1 MLRATVK
8 SLLARK
14 LRLLLSAL
22 AIVLGVAFVAGAF
35 VLTDSLGRTFD
46 NLFTTVSKNI
56 AVEVRGTVQ
65 SDLGSG
71 EQGGPGSDNT
81 RRNVPASV
89 LDKIRGV
96 DGVAEAQ
103 PSVFGNAVVVGTD
116 GKPVSNNGAPNIGA
130 NWVDSTVLTQ
140 QRIEAGGH
148 PPRAPDEIALDPAY
162 AERSGHHVGDTVTV
176 LTTTGQ
182 HQYRV
187 VGIVRYADGKSSL
200 GGETYVLFTTATAQ
214 KVLDTPGVYTDIQ
227 VAAADGV
234 SQQELRDRVATAL
247 PGGVEAITG
256 QQFADEQAS
265 DVKAGL
271 GFFNTFLLVFA
282 GVALFVGAFII
293 FNTFSIL
300 IAQRTR
306 ELALMRALGAS
317 RRQVNRSVLFESL
330 VVGVVASA
338 VGLLAGIGVAIGL
351 RAAFNAIGA
360 EFPPGPTLVLPRTV
374 IAAFAVGI
382 LVTMAAALIP
392 ARRAARIAPVAA
404 MRDAATPDRPM
415 VRQTVGGALALGVGA
430 TGMALG
436 LAGNGLGIWGN
447 GLPVLGIGTALAFL
461 GIALLSPLISRPVS
475 RAVGSLFARRLP
487 GRLGRQN
494 AMRNP
499 RRTASTAAA
508 LMIGL
513 ALVSAVGVLGASLKE
528 SIQTVVNGALGAD
541 FVLESQVSGISEQTM
556 AALRQQQGVGQVDGL
571 RFDSV
576 AVNGDHTGAIA
587 IDPAAVGQTVALQQ
601 RQGSVAGL
609 SADSVLVSD
618 KVVTD
623 KGWHVGDRLDFA
635 FRDGTTAPR
644 TIAGTYKDNEL
655 VGNYVLDQS
664 AAGHFHDGKLYG
676 VALVKVAPGADH
688 AQVRQALDTAIKPY
702 PNVEMRDR
710 GEFVAEAAGQ
720 IDTAVRILSAL
731 LALSVLIAVL
741 GIINTLALSV
751 LERTRE
757 LGLLRAVG
765 MSRRQV
771 KRMVRVES
779 VVIAIFGGLLGLVV
793 GGAIGVAL
801 QRALVNQG
809 VTELRFPFGQ
819 LFGYLILAAVAGVAA
834 AWLPARRASRLN
846 VLNAIATE

>member
-14 LRLLLSAL
+14 LRLLLSAM
-22 AIVLGVAFVAGAF
+22 AIVLGVSFVAGAF

-46 NLFTTVSKNI
+46 DLFATISKNI

-65 SDLGSG
+65 SDLGSD
-71 EQGGPGSDNT
+71 EGGPGAGET
-81 RRNVPASV
+81 RRNVPASA
-89 LDKIRGV
+89 LATIRGV

-103 PSVFGNAVVVGTD
+103 PSVFGGAVLVGTD
-116 GKPVSNNGAPNIGA
+116 GKPVTNNGAPNIGA
-130 NWVDSTVLTQ
+130 NWVDSTLLTQ
-140 QRIEAGGH
+140 QRIVEGN
-148 PPRAPDEIALDPAY
+148 PPRGPDEIAIDPDY
-162 AERSGHHVGDTVTV
+162 AERSGHHVGDTATV
-176 LTTTGQ
+176 LTRIGQ
-182 HQYRV
+182 QQFKV

-200 GGETYVLFTTATAQ
+200 GGETYVLFTTETAQ
-214 KVLDTPGVYTDIQ
+214 RVIDTPGAYTDIQ
-227 VAAADGV
+227 VAARDGV
-234 SQQELRDRVATAL
+234 SQTELRDRVTAAL
-247 PGGVEAITG
+247 PSGTEAITG

-265 DVKAGL
+265 DIQQGL

-330 VVGVVASA
+330 IVGFIASA
-338 VGLLAGIGVAIGL
+338 VGLLAGVGVAIGL
-351 RAAFNAIGA
+351 KAAFNAIGA

-374 IAAFAVGI
+374 IAAFAVGV
-382 LVTMAAALIP
+382 LVTVAAALIP
-392 ARRAARIAPVAA
+392 ARRASKIAPVAA
-404 MRDAATPDRPM
+404 MRDAATPDRPLT
-415 VRQTVGGALALGVGA
+415 RQTIGGVVVLVLGGVGM
-430 TGMALG
+430 TLG
-436 LAGNGLGIWGN
+436 LTGNGLAI
-447 GLPVLGIGTALAFL
+447 LGVGTALAFL
-461 GIALLSPLISRPVS
+461 GIALLSPLVSRPVS
-475 RAVGSLFARRLP
+475 RAVGSLFIRRIP
-487 GRLGRQN
+487 GRLGREN

-513 ALVSAVGVLGASLKE
+513 ALVSAVGVLGASLKG

-541 FVLESQVSGISEQTM
+541 FVLASQTSGISEQTM
-556 AALRQQQGVGQVDGL
+556 GALRQQPGVGQVDGL
-571 RFDSV
+571 RFDTV
-576 AVNGDHTGAIA
+576 RVNGDRTNAIA
-587 IDPAAVGQTVALQQ
+587 TSPAAVGQTVSLQQ
-601 RQGSVAGL
+601 KQGSVTGL
-609 SADSVLVSD
+609 RADSVLVSD
-618 KVVTD
+618 KVLTD
-623 KGWHVGDRLDFA
+623 KGWHVGDQLSVG
-635 FRDGTTAPR
+635 FRDGSTSPF
-644 TIAGTYKDNEL
+644 TIVGTYKDNDL
-655 VGNYVLDQS
+655 VGDYVLDQTVTS
-664 AAGHFHDGKLYG
+664 HFHDGKLYA
-676 VALVKVAPGADH
+676 VALVKVTPGADRG
-688 AQVRQALDTAIKPY
+688 QVRQALDAAITPY
-702 PNVEMRDR
+702 PNVQLQDR
-710 GEFVAEAAGQ
+710 SEFVAEAAGQ

-779 VVIAIFGGLLGLVV
+779 VVIAVFGGLLGLVV
-793 GGAIGVAL
+793 GAVFGVAL

-809 VTELRFPFGQ
+809 VTELSIPVGQ
-819 LFGYLILAAVAGVAA
+819 LLVYLLLAALAGVLA

-846 VLNAIATE
+846 VLAAIAAE

>member
-1 MLRATVK
+1 MT
-8 SLLARK
+8 
-14 LRLLLSAL
+14 
-22 AIVLGVAFVAGAF
+22 
-35 VLTDSLGRTFD
+35 
-46 NLFTTVSKNI
+46 
-56 AVEVRGTVQ
+56 
-65 SDLGSG
+65 
-71 EQGGPGSDNT
+71 
-81 RRNVPASV
+81 
-89 LDKIRGV
+89 
-96 DGVAEAQ
+96 
-103 PSVFGNAVVVGTD
+103 
-116 GKPVSNNGAPNIGA
+116 
-130 NWVDSTVLTQ
+130 
-140 QRIEAGGH
+140 
-148 PPRAPDEIALDPAY
+148 
-162 AERSGHHVGDTVTV
+162 
-176 LTTTGQ
+176 
-182 HQYRV
+182 
-187 VGIVRYADGKSSL
+187 
-200 GGETYVLFTTATAQ
+200 
-214 KVLDTPGVYTDIQ
+214 
-227 VAAADGV
+227 
-234 SQQELRDRVATAL
+234 
-247 PGGVEAITG
+247 
-256 QQFADEQAS
+256 
-265 DVKAGL
+265 
-271 GFFNTFLLVFA
+271 
-282 GVALFVGAFII
+282 
-293 FNTFSIL
+293 
-300 IAQRTR
+300 
-306 ELALMRALGAS
+306 
-317 RRQVNRSVLFESL
+317 
-330 VVGVVASA
+330 
-338 VGLLAGIGVAIGL
+338 
-351 RAAFNAIGA
+351 
-360 EFPPGPTLVLPRTV
+360 
-374 IAAFAVGI
+374 
-382 LVTMAAALIP
+382 
-392 ARRAARIAPVAA
+392 
-404 MRDAATPDRPM
+404 
-415 VRQTVGGALALGVGA
+415 
-430 TGMALG
+430 LG
-436 LAGNGLGIWGN
+436 LTGNGLGIWGN

-461 GIALLSPLISRPVS
+461 GIALLSPLIARPVS
-475 RAVGSLFARRLP
+475 GVAGSLFARRIP

-556 AALRQQQGVGQVDGL
+556 GALRQQPGVGQVDGL

-576 AVNGDHTGAIA
+576 AVNDDSTSAIA

-635 FRDGTTAPR
+635 FRDGSTAPR

-664 AAGHFHDGKLYG
+664 AAGHFQRGKLYE

-688 AQVRQALDTAIKPY
+688 GQVRQALDTAIKPY

-819 LFGYLILAAVAGVAA
+819 LFGYLVLAALAGVVA

>member
-1 MLRATVK
+1 MLRATIK

-22 AIVLGVAFVAGAF
+22 AIVLGVSFVAGAF

-46 NLFTTVSKNI
+46 NLFTTISKNI

-71 EQGGPGSDNT
+71 EGGPDSNNT
-81 RRNVPASV
+81 RRNVPASA
-89 LDKIRGV
+89 LERIRGV

-103 PSVFGNAVVVGTD
+103 PSIFGGAVVVGTD
-116 GKPVSNNGAPNIGA
+116 GKPVNNNGAPNIGA
-130 NWVDSTVLTQ
+130 NWVDSTLLMQ
-140 QRIEAGGH
+140 QRIVEGN
-148 PPRAPDEIALDPAY
+148 PPRGPDEIVIDPDY
-162 AERSGHHVGDTVTV
+162 AKRTGHHVGDTVTV
-176 LTTTGQ
+176 LAATGQ
-182 HQYRV
+182 QQFKV

-200 GGETYVLFTTATAQ
+200 GGETYVLFTTDTAQ
-214 KVLDTPGVYTDIQ
+214 KVLDTPGAYTDIQ
-227 VAAADGV
+227 VAARDGV
-234 SQQELRDRVATAL
+234 SQQQLRDRVAAAL
-247 PGGVEAITG
+247 PSGAEAITG

-265 DVKAGL
+265 DVKQGL

-330 VVGVVASA
+330 IVGLVASA
-338 VGLLAGIGVAIGL
+338 VGLLAGIGVAVGL

-374 IAAFAVGI
+374 IAAFAVGV
-382 LVTMAAALIP
+382 LVTLAAALIP

-404 MRDAATPDRPM
+404 MRDAATPDRPLT
-415 VRQTVGGALALGVGA
+415 RQTIGGAVVLVAGAVAMTFGLTGTGLAILGV
-430 TGMALG
+430 
-436 LAGNGLGIWGN
+436 
-447 GLPVLGIGTALAFL
+447 GTALAFL

-475 RAVGSLFARRLP
+475 RVVGSLFARRIP
-487 GRLGRQN
+487 GKLGRQN

-513 ALVSAVGVLGASLKE
+513 ALVSAVGVLGASLKG

-541 FVLESQVSGISEQTM
+541 FVLESQTSGISEQTM
-556 AALRQQQGVGQVDGL
+556 VALRQQAGVGQVDGL
-571 RFDSV
+571 RFDTV
-576 AVNGDHTGAIA
+576 KVNGDRTGAIA
-587 IDPAAVGQTVALQQ
+587 ISPAAVGQTLSLQQ
-601 RQGSVAGL
+601 RQGSVTALG
-609 SADSVLVSD
+609 SDGVLVSD
-618 KVVTD
+618 KVLTD
-623 KGWHVGDRLDFA
+623 KGWHVGDRLDFG
-635 FRDGTTAPR
+635 FRDGSTSPVS
-644 TIAGTYKDNEL
+644 IVGTYKDNEL
-655 VGNYVLDQS
+655 VGDYVLDQT
-664 AAGHFHDGKLYG
+664 AATHSHGGKLY
-676 VALVKVAPGADH
+676 ALAVVKVAPGADRG
-688 AQVRQALDTAIKPY
+688 QVRQALDTAIKPY

-710 GEFVAEAAGQ
+710 SQFVAEAASQ
-720 IDTAVRILSAL
+720 IDAAVRILSAL

-741 GIINTLALSV
+741 GIINTLALAV

-757 LGLLRAVG
+757 LGVLRAVG

-793 GGAIGVAL
+793 GGVFGVAL

-809 VTELRFPFGQ
+809 VTELSFPVVQ
-819 LFGYLILAAVAGVAA
+819 LLGYLVLAAVAGVIA

-846 VLNAIATE
+846 VLNAIASE